1 MVPYILNILR
11 DNDLTLKLAGRLN
24 LPGAENLFA
33 AEFERLMSQGNVA
46 AAARVVDALRTPVTI
61 ARFQQMPVQ
70 PGQVTPLSQ
79 YFSTLSESGRLNE
92 QESVEVVKRVLQQN
106 RLPLMEKW
114 LKEDKLQASETL
126 GDLIMP

>member
-1 MVPYILNILR
+1 MPI
-11 DNDLTLKLAGRLN
+11 DFGA
-24 LPGAENLFA
+24 AENLFA